1 VSGRRCDP
9 PASSEKGKVTRGSV
23 NKLLLKENHLIELW
37 LRKKS
42 GRTRVLELPSDDRV
56 PLVESKG
63 KVSVRLNPLGI
74 V

>member
-1 VSGRRCDP
+1 
-9 PASSEKGKVTRGSV
+9 
-23 NKLLLKENHLIELW
+23 